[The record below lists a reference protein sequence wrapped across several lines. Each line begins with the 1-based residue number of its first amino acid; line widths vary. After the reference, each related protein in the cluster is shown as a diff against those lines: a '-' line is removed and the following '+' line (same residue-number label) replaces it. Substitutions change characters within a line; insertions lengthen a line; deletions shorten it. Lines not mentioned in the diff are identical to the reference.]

1 MCKEI
6 KVVICKNVS
15 EKVMFFT
22 YLKEHCIVLGKKF
35 LSEEK
40 VRPNLLRLNEP
51 NNQTLVV

>member
-15 EKVMFFT
+15 EKVMFST